1 MLFHFAPTLVLNI
14 VDVISVTN
22 KFLRNGKSWS
32 IFKLKRYEKINENI
46 EVISSKHMTVKR
58 LVRH

>member
-14 VDVISVTN
+14 IDVISVTN

-46 EVISSKHMTVKR
+46 EVLSSKHKTVKR

>member
-14 VDVISVTN
+14 IDVISVTN

-46 EVISSKHMTVKR
+46 EVLSNKHKTVKR

>member
-14 VDVISVTN
+14 IDVISVTN

-46 EVISSKHMTVKR
+46 EVLSSKHMTVKR